1 MKRKGAVSGSEL
13 RKKIEKRNLWA
24 IQNENDRKINSKP
37 MENPKHI
44 TSTIQVAPSTIYLKI
59 QEIRFE
65 SLKIWHRDNLESR
78 HQHYWNLILPLNE

>member
-1 MKRKGAVSGSEL
+1 MKRKGALSGSEL

-44 TSTIQVAPSTIYLKI
+44 TSTIQVAPSTIYLKPRNQI
-59 QEIRFE
+59 WKFE
-65 SLKIWHRDNLESR
+65 NIT
-78 HQHYWNLILPLNE
+78 